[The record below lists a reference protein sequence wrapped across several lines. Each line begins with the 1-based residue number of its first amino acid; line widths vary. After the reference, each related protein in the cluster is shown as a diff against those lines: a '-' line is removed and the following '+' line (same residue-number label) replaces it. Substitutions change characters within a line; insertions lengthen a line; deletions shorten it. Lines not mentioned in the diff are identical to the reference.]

1 MFPGGR
7 PGGHGRLS
15 RCRRGRHG
23 RRDHGRRAALVL
35 IGVLHDYTSI
45 YDLMAGKHSW
55 ASWTRFIATVCDLEL
70 EVSACDFKIS

>member
-1 MFPGGR
+1 MLFPGGR

-35 IGVLHDYTSI
+35 IGVS
-45 YDLMAGKHSW
+45 
-55 ASWTRFIATVCDLEL
+55 TRLY
-70 EVSACDFKIS
+70 